1 MAKSGFQMYTSWT
14 QVSKLLL
21 YPITVFFSSRWQGK
35 RRALISCILYCIVS
49 LEWTELA
56 VTGSV
61 PPPRCGHSATMIE
74 KRLLIFGGRGDS

>member
-1 MAKSGFQMYTSWT
+1 
-14 QVSKLLL
+14 
-21 YPITVFFSSRWQGK
+21 
-35 RRALISCILYCIVS
+35 VS

-74 KRLLIFGGRGDS
+74 KRLLIFGGRGGYYFLVSLWVPQRLRFMIHLKLQQTNMFLIPSHIQNVKLNFL

>member
-1 MAKSGFQMYTSWT
+1 MDTSEQATSLFNLYWALFFLT
-14 QVSKLLL
+14 SHKKL
-21 YPITVFFSSRWQGK
+21 TFFSCLLSW
-35 RRALISCILYCIVS
+35 IVS

-74 KRLLIFGGRGDS
+74 KRLLIFGGRGDFFFLLS